1 MIIRHALVMLHLLLT
16 INSDRFTIY
25 LLIFYIFI
33 YLFIY
38 LFNTSMSIGSLIDKW
53 PRQVS
58 NQYQEVA
65 RKTNCVKSSSLI
77 SEHNTYICG
86 MGN

>member
-1 MIIRHALVMLHLLLT
+1 MIIRHALVMSHLLLI

-25 LLIFYIFI
+25 LLIFYT
-33 YLFIY
+33 FIY

-65 RKTNCVKSSSLI
+65 RKTNCVKRSSLI
-77 SEHNTYICG
+77 SEHNSYICG
-86 MGN
+86 MGS